1 MPPTLVSIAM
11 GVLLGCALLGA
22 AFGRRSIL
30 IVALAAALPDLDAV
44 FSIAVEGATNTFL
57 HTLVVPAMVAVI
69 LYWDTERRG
78 HSVVR
83 IRSGADGV
91 RVAWVALASYLVAGI
106 GVDLFTVEGVA
117 LLYPLS
123 DAVYG
128 LSGKLVFSTQEGL
141 VHTYLRPGSDGV
153 LPLWHLGTVEEHRV
167 ATWIDPAS
175 DDSGRRIRLV
185 DFGYHL
191 VIVVTAVA
199 TLIARALVDRR
210 WTDDFVGRST
220 DETGGGR

>member
-22 AFGRRSIL
+22 ALGRRSIL
-30 IVALAAALPDLDAV
+30 VVTLAAALPDLDTV
-44 FSIAVEGATNTFL
+44 FSIAVEGATNAFL
-57 HTLVVPAMVAVI
+57 HTLVVPAMAVVI
-69 LYWDTERRG
+69 LYWDTERRE

-83 IRSGADGV
+83 VRWGTDGI
-91 RVAWVALASYLVAGI
+91 RVAWVAIASYLVAGI

-117 LLYPLS
+117 FLYPLS

-141 VHTYLRPGSDGV
+141 VHTYLRSGSDGV
-153 LPLWHLGTVEEHRV
+153 LPLWHLGTVEEYRV

-191 VIVVTAVA
+191 VIVVTALA
-199 TLIARALVDRR
+199 TLFTRVVVHRR
-210 WTDDFVGRST
+210 WTDGFAGRST